1 MGGTP
6 GTSCGTGYQPVAK
19 TRHGLG
25 SPYHGNGSDARM
37 KFPRQLIPV
46 VLLALSVR
54 AGAASPDLTVV
65 TPRGA
70 QRGTEADLVFSGNR
84 LGDAKEILFYQ
95 PGITVTKLE
104 APDAQHVKVHVQ
116 IANDAKLGE
125 YPLRV
130 RTATGLSELR
140 TFYVT
145 PFPTV
150 TEKEPNNDIAH
161 ANPVELNHT
170 VTGVIENEDVDY
182 FVVEAK
188 KGQRLTAE
196 VHGIRLG
203 DAMFD
208 PYVAILNEKRFAIA
222 ECDDTALAR
231 QDPFASA
238 IVPEDGKYYIQVR
251 DTSYSGGGNYHYLL
265 HVGTFPRPTAVF
277 PPGGKAGDELAVKFL
292 GDVSGEISKTIKL
305 PSDPDDLLDVY
316 AEQDGLLSPSPNF
329 LRVSSFPSVNE
340 DGQHSDVAHA
350 QVVEQEL
357 PVAMNGIISKPDE
370 TDFWKFKAKK
380 GQALEVHVRARA
392 LRSPLDSV
400 LIVYND
406 KGGGIASNDDSG
418 GPDSY
423 LRFTPPADGQ
433 YVLSVHDQLH
443 HGGPDFTYRV
453 EITPVKPELTL
464 QIPQFNI
471 NSQER
476 NWVTIPRGN
485 KFCTVIRATRRD
497 FGGELKF
504 SCPDL
509 PEGVTMHC
517 DTMAN
522 NVDVIPIVFEARP
535 DAPIGAKLC
544 DLTAQPTDGKTDVKG
559 QYTQPVELVIGPN
572 NAPMYTVDVHKLAV
586 AVAEEAP
593 YKLHIVQPKVPIVQG
608 GEMKLKVVAER
619 SDKFKGAINV
629 RMMFNPPGVGS
640 APAVDIPP
648 DKTEIEYPIS
658 CSDGAP
664 PHKWKICVLGVS
676 DVNGPMWASS
686 DLADLEVAEPFMKM
700 KLEMAAAEQG
710 KPVSVI
716 AKIEQQTKFDGP
728 VTVKLLGLPPNAT
741 APDAQI
747 TSSDQQVVFNVTTA
761 NNTPVGQHGSLFCQA
776 VVMKDGEPI
785 IHNLGR
791 GGVLRVDAPP
801 QPKKGEAPKPQVAQA
816 KPQQPSAKPLSRLE
830 KLRLEAQEQ
839 GK

>member
-1 MGGTP
+1 MF
-6 GTSCGTGYQPVAK
+6 S
-19 TRHGLG
+19 
-25 SPYHGNGSDARM
+25 
-37 KFPRQLIPV
+37 V
-46 VLLALSVR
+46 VLLVLAVR
-54 AGAASPDLTVV
+54 ASAASPDLTVV

-84 LGDAKEILFYQ
+84 FTDAKEILFYDS
-95 PGITVTKLE
+95 GITVTKLE

-116 IANDAKLGE
+116 IAKDAKLGE

-145 PFPTV
+145 PFPTIE
-150 TEKEPNNDIAH
+150 EKEPNNDLAH
-161 ANPVELNHT
+161 ANPIELNRT
-170 VTGVIENEDVDY
+170 VMGVIENEDVDY
-182 FVVEAK
+182 FVIEAK

-203 DAMFD
+203 NAMFD

-231 QDPFASA
+231 QDPIASA
-238 IVPEDGKYYIQVR
+238 IIPEDGKYYIQLR
-251 DTSYSGGGNYHYLL
+251 DTSYTGGGNFHYLL

-277 PPGGKAGDELAVKFL
+277 PPGGRAGQELAVKFL
-292 GDVSGEISKTIKL
+292 GDVAGEISQTIKL
-305 PSDPDDLLDVY
+305 PDQPTESFDAY

-329 LRVSSFPSVNE
+329 LRVSPFADVNE

-350 QVVEQEL
+350 QVVDQEIPL
-357 PVAMNGIISKPDE
+357 ALNGIISKPNE
-370 TDFWKFKAKK
+370 IDFWKFKAKK
-380 GQALEVHVRARA
+380 GQSLEIHVRARL

-400 LIVYND
+400 LNVYND
-406 KGGGIASNDDSG
+406 KGGVIAGNDDSG

-423 LRFTPPADGQ
+423 LRFSPPADGQ
-433 YVLSVHDQLH
+433 YVLSVYDQLH
-443 HGGPDFTYRV
+443 HGGADFTYRV
-453 EITPVKPELTL
+453 EITPTRPHLTL
-464 QIPQFNI
+464 QIPQFNV

-476 NWVTIPRGN
+476 NWIVVPKGN
-485 KFCTVIRATRRD
+485 KFCTVIRAIRTD
-497 FGGELKF
+497 FGGELKL

-517 DTMAN
+517 QNMAP
-522 NVDVIPIVFEARP
+522 NVDVVPVVFEARP
-535 DAPIGAKLC
+535 DAPIGGKLC
-544 DLTAQPTDGKTDVKG
+544 DLTADVTDGKTDVKG
-559 QYTQPVELVIGPN
+559 QYTQTAELVVGPN

-586 AVAEEAP
+586 TVAEEAP
-593 YKLHIVQPKVPIVQG
+593 YTLRIIQPKVPIVQG

-619 SDKFKGAINV
+619 SDKFKGSINV

-648 DKTEIEYPIS
+648 DKTEVEYPIS

-664 PHKWKICVLGVS
+664 PHKWQICVLGVA
-676 DVNGPMWASS
+676 DINGPMWVSS
-686 DLADLEVAEPFMKM
+686 DLADLEVAEPFMQM

-710 KPVSVI
+710 KPASVL
-716 AKIEQQTKFDGP
+716 AKIDQKTKFDGP

-741 APDAQI
+741 APDAQV
-747 TSSDQQVVFNVTTA
+747 TSSDQQIVFNVMTA

-776 VVMKDGEPI
+776 GVMKDGEPI
-785 IHNLGR
+785 IHNLAR

-801 QPKKGEAPKPQVAQA
+801 PPKKGEAPQPQVAQA
-816 KPQQPSAKPLSRLE
+816 KPQQSAAKPLSRLE